1 MTRLERLPPNPAPVR
16 ASEAGARSFGRAWAL
31 PIAILALAA
40 CEGSTDGPIRIGVVG
55 PTQLIYGE
63 SMRAAALMFQDELDA
78 GGGIGG
84 RRLELVIHDDAADP
98 ERAIELA
105 SQLAGDPWVA
115 AVVGHVTSGAM
126 LNAAPIYADS
136 GLVAVSPTATSP
148 DITRSGEW
156 VFRVCP
162 SDREH
167 GPALARWLAGP
178 LSRRRAAVLY
188 ANDPYGR
195 GVLEGF
201 AGEFEAAGGAIIAR
215 DPFLSSTTQDST
227 GVDPYLERAIARNA
241 DAIVI
246 AGFADEAATIIRA
259 ARRLGFTGPILGGE
273 GLLGV
278 ENAGPVTEGVY
289 VSAPFLPD
297 GAGGEAAE
305 WVAAYQERYGAPPD
319 AFAAQTY
326 DALRLVARAIEEV
339 GSDRSAIRDYL
350 ASIGTV
356 RPAFEGVSG
365 SIAFDENGDVP
376 DKSVAIGRIQGGRVR
391 SAGGG

>member
-1 MTRLERLPPNPAPVR
+1 MIRL
-16 ASEAGARSFGRAWAL
+16 ARTSPGITSPLLAA
-31 PIAILALAA
+31 LALGA
-40 CEGSTDGPIRIGVVG
+40 CAQGPDGPLRVGVVG

-63 SMRAAALMFQDELDA
+63 SMRAAALMFQDRLNQA
-78 GGGIGG
+78 GGIGG
-84 RRLELVIHDDAADP
+84 RTVELVIHDDGADP
-98 ERAIELA
+98 QRAIEIA
-105 SQLAGDPWVA
+105 SELAGDPSVV

-148 DITRSGEW
+148 DITRSGDW

-162 SDREH
+162 SDLEH

-195 GVLEGF
+195 GVLAGF
-201 AGEFEAAGGAIIAR
+201 AQEFEAEGGTIVTR
-215 DPFLSSTTQDST
+215 DPFLSSTTRDST
-227 GVDPYLERAIARNA
+227 GVDPYLERAIARAA

-259 ARRLGFTGPILGGE
+259 ARRLGFAGPILGGE

-297 GAGGEAAE
+297 GAAGEAGE
-305 WVAAYQERYGAPPD
+305 WVRAYEERYGATPD
-319 AFAAQTY
+319 AFAAQTW
-326 DALRLVARAIEEV
+326 DALQLVALALGEA
-339 GSDRSAIRDYL
+339 GADRGAIRDYI
-350 ASIGTV
+350 ASIGSA

-365 SIAFDENGDVP
+365 TIAFDENGDVP
-376 DKSVAIGRIQGGRVR
+376 QKSVAIGRIQGGRVL
-391 SAGGG
+391 SADGG